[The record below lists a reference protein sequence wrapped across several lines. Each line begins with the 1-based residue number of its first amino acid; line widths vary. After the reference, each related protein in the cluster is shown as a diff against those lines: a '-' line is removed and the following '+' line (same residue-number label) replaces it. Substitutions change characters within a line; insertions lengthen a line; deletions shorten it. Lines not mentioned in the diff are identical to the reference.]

1 MRVVENGLILC
12 GIILMVH
19 NTLQSIRFFSLQKDI
34 IIDCSEKQ
42 KALLYGSYAGS
53 ILLCAIYIVTMFTGE
68 TNIWEGMVLFLTA
81 LIFTLLLLWIFT
93 SVNNVKGRTREI
105 SETLIGVIEAGDTN
119 LDGHSIHVMELTML
133 IYDYL
138 PAAYQDQIKAEN
150 LRYAALLLDLGK
162 LGIPGRILNKPGK
175 LEKEEWDLMRRHPEI
190 GVKVLKSI
198 KSFDAISDW
207 ILYHHERV
215 DGGGYYHLKGA
226 EIPLAAR
233 IIAVADTY
241 SAIVM
246 VRSYK
251 PSRSYDDALA
261 ALKIAAGTQL
271 DRELVDIFAEIP
283 REKIEKCTKQVQVKM
298 EAFMHEDFRD
308 EEVY

>member
-12 GIILMVH
+12 GIILMVY
-19 NTLQSIRFFSLQKDI
+19 NTIQSFHFFSVQKDI
-34 IIDCSEKQ
+34 IIDCSGRQ

-53 ILLCAIYIVTMFTGE
+53 IILCAMYLAAMFTGE
-68 TNIWEGMVLFLTA
+68 TDISEGVILFLTA
-81 LIFTLLLLWIFT
+81 LIYTLILQWCFT
-93 SVNNVKGRTREI
+93 SVTNVKGRTREI
-105 SETLIGVIEAGDTN
+105 SEALIGVIEAGDAN
-119 LDGHSIHVMELTML
+119 LDGHSIHVMDLTML

-138 PAAYQDQIKAEN
+138 PASYQSLLKAEN

-175 LEKEEWDLMRRHPEI
+175 LEDAEWDMMRRHPEI
-190 GVKVLKSI
+190 GVKVLKPV
-198 KSFDAISDW
+198 KSFDEIADW
-207 ILYHHERV
+207 IMYHHERV
-215 DGGGYYHLKGA
+215 DGGGYYHLKGD

-251 PSRSYDDALA
+251 PSRSYDDAMA

-271 DRELVDIFAEIP
+271 DKELVDIFSEIP
-283 REKIEKCTKQVQVKM
+283 REKVEKCTRQVQKKM
-298 EAFMHEDFRD
+298 EAFLNEDFRD
-308 EEVY
+308 DYV

>member
-1 MRVVENGLILC
+1 MIIVVKALVLC
-12 GIILMVH
+12 GIILMVY
-19 NTLQSIRFFSLQKDI
+19 NTIQCFAYFNIQRDVILDFSGKRRLELI
-34 IIDCSEKQ
+34 GVYSSCIGICVIY
-42 KALLYGSYAGS
+42 LIVMFAGNGE
-53 ILLCAIYIVTMFTGE
+53 ILEGLIV
-68 TNIWEGMVLFLTA
+68 FLTA
-81 LIFTLLLLWIFT
+81 LFFTVILNWIFD
-93 SVNNVKGRTREI
+93 VVDGVKGRTRDI

-119 LDGHSIHVMELTML
+119 LDGHSIHVMDLSML

-138 PAAYQDQIKAEN
+138 PYEYQKTIKPEN

-162 LGIPGRILNKPGK
+162 LGIPSRVLNKPGK
-175 LEKEEWDLMRRHPEI
+175 LEGEEWDIMKRHPEI
-190 GVKVLKSI
+190 GVKVLKQI
-198 KSFDAISDW
+198 DSFEPICDW

-215 DGGGYYHLKGA
+215 DGGGYYHLKGE
-226 EIPLAAR
+226 EIPLPAR

-271 DRELVDIFAEIP
+271 DKELVDIFCDIP
-283 REKIEKCTKQVQVKM
+283 REKVETCTKKVRDKM
-298 EAFMHEDFRD
+298 AAFLDEDFRED
-308 EEVY
+308 D

>member
-12 GIILMVH
+12 GLILLVYD
-19 NTLQSIRFFSLQKDI
+19 TLQAFRFFSVQKDV
-34 IIDCSEKQ
+34 IIDCDGKQ
-42 KALLYGSYAGS
+42 KLLLYGSYAAN
-53 ILLCAIYIVTMFTGE
+53 ILLCIVYLITMFTGA
-68 TNIWEGMVLFLTA
+68 TDICEGIVLFLTA
-81 LIFTLLLLWIFT
+81 LAFTILLNWCFSAI
-93 SVNNVKGRTREI
+93 NGVKGRTREI
-105 SETLIGVIEAGDTN
+105 SEALIGVIEAGDTN
-119 LDGHSIHVMELTML
+119 LDGHSIHVMDLTML

-138 PAAYQDQIKAEN
+138 PFEYQSQLKPEN

-162 LGIPGRILNKPGK
+162 LGIPSRILNKPGK
-175 LEKEEWDLMRRHPEI
+175 LEDEEWDLMRRHPEI
-190 GVKVLKSI
+190 GVKVLKSV
-198 KSFDAISDW
+198 KSFDSIGDW
-207 ILYHHERV
+207 IMYHHERV
-215 DGGGYYHLKGA
+215 DGGGYYHLKGS

-271 DRELVDIFAEIP
+271 DKELVDIFCEIP
-283 REKIEKCTKQVQVKM
+283 REKVEKCTKQVKEKM
-298 EAFMHEDFRD
+298 EAFLNEDFRD
-308 EEVY
+308 DDGY